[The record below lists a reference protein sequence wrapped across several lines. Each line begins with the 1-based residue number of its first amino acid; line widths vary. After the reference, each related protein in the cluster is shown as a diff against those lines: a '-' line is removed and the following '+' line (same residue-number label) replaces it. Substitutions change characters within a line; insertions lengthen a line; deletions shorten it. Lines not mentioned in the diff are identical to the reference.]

1 MRKVSK
7 VPSDPRVLKELP
19 VRWVLQDQWAR
30 WAHQDRPGHQVQV
43 DLPVKKAKSA
53 RRELLDRLVQVALR
67 VHEATRARQAL
78 PDQLPYH
85 FALSRGVIR

>member
-7 VPSDPRVLKELP
+7 VPSDPRVLKELLVRK

-78 PDQLPYH
+78 PHQLPHH
-85 FALSRGVIR
+85 FAL